1 MRKIFLICL
10 LLQFVVL
17 VHAQQVTGKVM
28 DTKNNP
34 IPFANVMLLN
44 AKDSSFIAGTVTKN
58 DGSFSLEANG
68 NGNLLKLKVSSI
80 GYETKLIPLNSNNSN
95 NSVDIC
101 LDELV
106 KSINEVV
113 VKGSLPQYRAVA
125 GGLNVDIHNPC

>member
-1 MRKIFLICL
+1 MRQIFLICL

-44 AKDSSFIAGTVTKN
+44 AKDSTFIAGTVTKN
-58 DGSFSLEANG
+58 DGYFSLEANG
-68 NGNLLKLKVSSI
+68 NGNLLKVSSI
-80 GYETKLIPLNSNNSN
+80 GYETRLISLNGDDK
-95 NSVDIC
+95 VDVRLSEI
-101 LDELV
+101 V

-125 GGLNVDIHNPC
+125 GG

>member
-68 NGNLLKLKVSSI
+68 NGNLLKVSSI
-80 GYETKLIPLNSNNSN
+80 GYETRLISLNGDDK
-95 NSVDIC
+95 VDVRLSEI
-101 LDELV
+101 V

>member
-1 MRKIFLICL
+1 MSMRQIFLICL

-44 AKDSSFIAGTVTKN
+44 AKDSTFIAGTVTKN

-68 NGNLLKLKVSSI
+68 NGNLLKVSSI
-80 GYETKLIPLNSNNSN
+80 GYETRLISLNGDDK
-95 NSVDIC
+95 VDVRLSEI
-101 LDELV
+101 V

-125 GGLNVDIHNPC
+125 GG